1 MVAKNEH
8 LIHPVSK
15 RGKEIKNRS
24 LTPSPCIDL
33 RLQKNNNNK
42 SSKDEKPSFSI
53 FEFVILVSRF
63 VSHIYVGRV
72 VKKPKGILNLLCCVH
87 SATKIT

>member
-1 MVAKNEH
+1 VVAKNEH

-53 FEFVILVSRF
+53 CHSCLKICKSYLRRPCGEKAERNFEFIV
-63 VSHIYVGRV
+63 
-72 VKKPKGILNLLCCVH
+72 LCTQCY
-87 SATKIT
+87 KNYIIF